1 MTRGAEQDSGEA
13 MEALADLAAAAS
25 PPTGQQA
32 VARRLEELEVGG
44 DFENTDEQDCSRI
57 VAELLRLSPP
67 ASQVGEPGGAHVEG
81 AREMP
86 EPRTLFVEAAPASS
100 QEQLA
105 ALRVEYIEVFGTHAR
120 SSELMSDAKWL
131 HARIQSAKSS
141 CEHYLPYIWSEIA
154 RVSSFARRL
163 GFDNTIRLLTRFPGA
178 LEVVLWE
185 VSTVTHW
192 WWCGAFIDEARYS
205 DSV

>member
-1 MTRGAEQDSGEA
+1 

-32 VARRLEELEVGG
+32 VARRLEEMEVGG

-67 ASQVGEPGGAHVEG
+67 ASEVGEPQGAHVEG

-86 EPRTLFVEAAPASS
+86 EPRTLFAEAAPASS

-105 ALRVEYIEVFGTHAR
+105 ALRVEYHEVFGTHAW

-131 HARIQSAKSS
+131 HT
-141 CEHYLPYIWSEIA
+141 
-154 RVSSFARRL
+154 VSSR
-163 GFDNTIRLLTRFPGA
+163 P
-178 LEVVLWE
+178 
-185 VSTVTHW
+185 
-192 WWCGAFIDEARYS
+192 
-205 DSV
+205 

>member
-1 MTRGAEQDSGEA
+1 

-105 ALRVEYIEVFGTHAR
+105 ALRVEYHEV
-120 SSELMSDAKWL
+120 
-131 HARIQSAKSS
+131 
-141 CEHYLPYIWSEIA
+141 
-154 RVSSFARRL
+154 
-163 GFDNTIRLLTRFPGA
+163 
-178 LEVVLWE
+178 
-185 VSTVTHW
+185 
-192 WWCGAFIDEARYS
+192 
-205 DSV
+205 